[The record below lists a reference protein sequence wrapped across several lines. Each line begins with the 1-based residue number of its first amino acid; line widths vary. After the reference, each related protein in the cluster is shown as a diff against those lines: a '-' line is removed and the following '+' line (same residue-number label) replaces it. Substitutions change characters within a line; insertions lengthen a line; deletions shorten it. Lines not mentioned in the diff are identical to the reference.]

1 MKCAVAVSGGIDSL
15 YTTLLLKEKG
25 EDVIGIFG
33 IFTPY
38 LNRIK
43 NRIIDSFKQIGIRC
57 IAVDLIEE
65 FEEYVVAPFIRE
77 YLNGLTPNPCC
88 ICNKYIKFNLLKK
101 KINEL
106 GFELFATGHYANLVK
121 QDKRIELHKGIDKQK
136 DQSYFLS
143 LVSIDDFNG
152 VEMPIGNFKKQEIK
166 IKISNRGITPPIN
179 SESQE
184 ICFVK
189 TDYRDFLKT
198 RGIDLPGPGPIM
210 GVWGERLGTHNGLFN
225 YTIGQRRGLKIPYR
239 EALYVVDKDLEEN
252 TLIVGTISDL
262 KTRECVV
269 SGVNCLMGFE
279 SWPEEVMVKCNYNMR
294 ETQAKIE
301 LIGTRKVRLIF
312 DEPVNRPTP
321 GQICCF
327 YSEPRVLGG
336 GIISGE

>member
-1 MKCAVAVSGGIDSL
+1 MKYAVAVSGGIDSL

-25 EDVIGIFG
+25 EDVVGIFG

-38 LNRIK
+38 LNKIK
-43 NRIIDSFKQIGIRC
+43 NRIIDSFKQIGVKC

-65 FEEYVVAPFIRE
+65 FEEHVIIPFIHE

-88 ICNKYIKFNLLKK
+88 ICNKNIKFNLLKK
-101 KINEL
+101 KIKEF
-106 GFELFATGHYANLVK
+106 GFEVFATGHYANLVK
-121 QDKRIELHKGIDKQK
+121 RNQRIELHKGSDKQK

-152 VEMPIGNFKKQEIK
+152 IEMPIGNFKKQEIK
-166 IKISNRGITPPIN
+166 RHILNKGITPPLN
-179 SESQE
+179 GESQE

-189 TDYRDFLKT
+189 TDYREFLKS
-198 RGIDLPGPGPIM
+198 RGIDLPGPGPII
-210 GVWGERLGTHNGLFN
+210 GVWGERLGTHDGLFN

-239 EALYVVDKDLEEN
+239 EALYVVDKDLEKN
-252 TLIVGTISDL
+252 TLILGTSSDL

-269 SGVNCLMGFE
+269 SDINYLQVVE

-294 ETQAKIE
+294 ETRSKVE
-301 LIGTRKVRLIF
+301 LIGTHKVRLIF

-327 YSEPRVLGG
+327 YSGPKVLGG
-336 GIISGE
+336 GIISGA